1 MMIDFALAA
10 ERNEGLDSRAA
21 IYRACLLRFRPI
33 MMTTLAAMFAALPLA
48 LITGDGLKTIEALV
62 DRAGPTMTIPPSL
75 DAFAAQLE
83 SKK

>member
-1 MMIDFALAA
+1 MTIATLRKLA
-10 ERNEGLDSRAA
+10 ERGDVKPDER
-21 IYRACLLRFRPI
+21 
-33 MMTTLAAMFAALPLA
+33 TVA

-62 DRAGPTMTIPPSL
+62 DRAVPTMTIPPSL

>member
-1 MMIDFALAA
+1 MKVVLASRVVDFVRRLPPEPRNRLRRALRELVN
-10 ERNEGLDSRAA
+10 ERGDVKPDER
-21 IYRACLLRFRPI
+21 
-33 MMTTLAAMFAALPLA
+33 TVA